1 MRISK
6 TRDKKMCRKKAG
18 EEGEQEREK
27 RSARETQRNGKKE
40 SDAIETDRK

>member
-1 MRISK
+1 
-6 TRDKKMCRKKAG
+6 MCRKKAG